1 MLTAI
6 FYALL
11 TANVFHIQDILIQPE
26 NPSPDYLNDVDA
38 LFTDQEDVTQS
49 YYDTTSGKHFASPD
63 RNGIIT
69 FEWTYT
75 STDKADYTNAF
86 SKLFSFIDINSTQT
100 GQIESVIKQISI
112 SNENGN
118 RRGYAT
124 RDTIM
129 LNLGSVKSKDE
140 FAQLITHEI
149 GHITDLGY
157 IEGKSTR
164 KSIPYTEFGQR
175 VFGIDDL
182 SIKYYAI
189 SRTSETIRR
198 AEAKKKDFCSGY
210 GMSDPF
216 EDFAECF
223 NLYINHNALFKQ
235 IAKTNTL
242 LSKKY
247 NFIAWLF
254 NGKYMVANK
263 KDIFLLQSSSTRR
276 PRDTTKI

>member
-1 MLTAI
+1 
-6 FYALL
+6 
-11 TANVFHIQDILIQPE
+11 
-26 NPSPDYLNDVDA
+26 
-38 LFTDQEDVTQS
+38 
-49 YYDTTSGKHFASPD
+49 
-63 RNGIIT
+63 
-69 FEWTYT
+69 
-75 STDKADYTNAF
+75 
-86 SKLFSFIDINSTQT
+86 
-100 GQIESVIKQISI
+100 
-112 SNENGN
+112 
-118 RRGYAT
+118 
-124 RDTIM
+124 M

-247 NFIAWLF
+247 NFIA
-254 NGKYMVANK
+254 
-263 KDIFLLQSSSTRR
+263 
-276 PRDTTKI
+276 